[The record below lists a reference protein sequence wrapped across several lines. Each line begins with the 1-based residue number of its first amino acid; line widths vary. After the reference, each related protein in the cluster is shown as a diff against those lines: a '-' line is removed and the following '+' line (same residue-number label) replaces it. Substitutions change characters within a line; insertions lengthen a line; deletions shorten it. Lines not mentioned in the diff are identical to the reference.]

1 MTTDDMDA
9 LRSLLTDLTPE
20 ELYSL
25 ENDDLTW
32 LPQLRN
38 LPQHT
43 VLGVIFGAVQNV
55 EPLEYRLW
63 CIAFLRCQL
72 MPLKRVKQWQIYRFD
87 KAPTWNVCLQ
97 LVERKPTEIQLTG
110 YDAMIAWSVHCSKLH
125 GCLLI
130 HDLQYPSMGR
140 IPVYVVLWPGQPLL
154 AVHSQEC
161 GIQLHVTLAVSA
173 ALHCGFMELPGL
185 ISDDLNSA
193 YRAAVDLIGSA

>member
-72 MPLKRVKQWQIYRFD
+72 MPLKRVKQWQLYRFD
-87 KAPTWNVCLQ
+87 KSPTWSDCFQ
-97 LVERKPTEIQLTG
+97 LVERTPTDLHLTG
-110 YDAMIAWSVHCSKLH
+110 YDATIAWSVCGSALH

-130 HDLQYPSMGR
+130 HDLQCPSMGR

-154 AVHSQEC
+154 AVHSPEC

-185 ISDDLNSA
+185 ISEDLDSA
-193 YRAAVDLIGSA
+193 YHVAVYLIQSS